1 MLYPKLKHAWPI
13 NKAPPRRNSNSSSS
27 SCNGG
32 INSNAMNKLG
42 GRPPVRRRWCCQGS
56 GRGWS
61 RNRSRMR
68 WAMVLFCH
76 RQIYRI
82 RGYSQKSTKTQA
94 HTRALNES
102 DETLGE
108 ETRAELRSSR
118 YSALYICMYTL
129 NCVECSRADND

>member
-13 NKAPPRRNSNSSSS
+13 NKAPPRQNSNSRSS

-42 GRPPVRRRWCCQGS
+42 GRPPPVRRWWCCQGS

-102 DETLGE
+102 DETLAV
-108 ETRAELRSSR
+108 RRLELSCARVGTVH
-118 YSALYICMYTL
+118 YIY
-129 NCVECSRADND
+129 ECTH